1 MAGIETTE
9 LASKKLTLQKCLQKS
24 FRNVFLLIDPLES
37 ALKQTLPK
45 VESLANLMD
54 QFECCSAIKSN
65 VEPVCTTFPDLVPRL
80 LAKIAEE
87 ILQITQDLTKAIIVI
102 KETQEKFS
110 KYHDVAMRLY
120 HKCLTSVDFHTM
132 TAVSPMT
139 PSIADM
145 MEWLED
151 ADAQLY
157 EHYYYKLHL
166 LEDIVNKKVN
176 SSNLVQKW
184 TDQDQEIIKK
194 IKDHLFFVKLFV
206 EEDL

>member
-1 MAGIETTE
+1 MFSYALHHTASLE
-9 LASKKLTLQKCLQKS
+9 LKS
-24 FRNVFLLIDPLES
+24 FVSVYEVQLYN
-37 ALKQTLPK
+37 
-45 VESLANLMD
+45 
-54 QFECCSAIKSN
+54 
-65 VEPVCTTFPDLVPRL
+65 
-80 LAKIAEE
+80 KIVMP
-87 ILQITQDLTKAIIVI
+87 TNYSIVI

-157 EHYYYKLHL
+157 EQYPSDFMILKKTLFEQIQLLSIAFIVRYY
-166 LEDIVNKKVN
+166 
-176 SSNLVQKW
+176 Q
-184 TDQDQEIIKK
+184 Q
-194 IKDHLFFVKLFV
+194 
-206 EEDL
+206 

>member
-1 MAGIETTE
+1 MFSYALHHTASFE
-9 LASKKLTLQKCLQKS
+9 LKSLVSVYEVKLYNHIVMSTNS
-24 FRNVFLLIDPLES
+24 V
-37 ALKQTLPK
+37 
-45 VESLANLMD
+45 
-54 QFECCSAIKSN
+54 
-65 VEPVCTTFPDLVPRL
+65 
-80 LAKIAEE
+80 
-87 ILQITQDLTKAIIVI
+87 VI

-157 EHYYYKLHL
+157 EQYPSDFMIL
-166 LEDIVNKKVN
+166 KK
-176 SSNLVQKW
+176 NLV
-184 TDQDQEIIKK
+184 
-194 IKDHLFFVKLFV
+194 
-206 EEDL
+206 